1 MEGSHDVGIEEAVA
15 APGAR
20 MTVARHPPP
29 AEEHESKRDVAAH
42 QTERGMVGSMQELRI
57 QTVTKNKE
65 FDERVRALQVR
76 LGAVETARESEREQ
90 RDLQLEAV
98 RAGIAEELGR
108 VDEALSL
115 AIGSTHDTLAAEGV
129 APINADA
136 DRLAALEQRVYGEE
150 VPSREEA
157 LSGPLVRRMLAER
170 QGFEIDRTKVRA
182 REARIVGRFES
193 WDSETRLRHSEEA
206 QDRFLQFSRL
216 AEAMAEALAGEAR
229 SEEELQ
235 VWLATVLGELDGQ
248 LEGVRDARVAGDERS
263 LDRMASSMETVQRS
277 VLENFGAEDSDE
289 DEPGDDGREEAA
301 REPSA

>member
-1 MEGSHDVGIEEAVA
+1 
-15 APGAR
+15 
-20 MTVARHPPP
+20 
-29 AEEHESKRDVAAH
+29 
-42 QTERGMVGSMQELRI
+42 MVGSMQELRI

-65 FDERVRALQVR
+65 FDERARALQVR
-76 LGAVETARESEREQ
+76 LDAVDAARDHEREQ
-90 RDLQLEAV
+90 QGIQLDAV
-98 RAGIAEELGR
+98 RAVIAAELGR

-136 DRLAALEQRVYGEE
+136 GRLDALEKRVYGEE

-170 QGFEIDRTKVRA
+170 QGFEIDQTKVRA
-182 REARIVGRFES
+182 REARIVGRFER

-206 QDRFLQFSRL
+206 EDRFGQFARL
-216 AEAMAEALAGEAR
+216 AEAMAEALSREAR

-235 VWLATVLGELDGQ
+235 VWLATVLGELGGQ

-277 VLENFGAEDSDE
+277 VLENFGAE
-289 DEPGDDGREEAA
+289 GDDDDGESEDGDQEEAGLEEA
-301 REPSA
+301 Q